1 MLCGACLFDAM
12 GGRYCQFGAL
22 FCGSV
27 LQTCWSVLRRV
38 RNTVRLHVRKRA
50 RAARTLAVAR
60 THVGQLYI
68 CHKILQ
74 FYFPRLEHGQP
85 RNLIL
90 RIYCHSSQS
99 YSQSSVRAQSELQS
113 ELSQSWG
120 FRTRDRHSKEIHI
133 SFIIKAAWWLP
144 PFSYLMVKAQL

>member
-12 GGRYCQFGAL
+12 GGRRCQFGAL

-50 RAARTLAVAR
+50 LAARTLAVAR

-74 FYFPRLEHGQP
+74 FYFPRLE
-85 RNLIL
+85 IL

-113 ELSQSWG
+113 ELSQSSVRAG
-120 FRTRDRHSKEIHI
+120 VFAREIVILKKSIFPSLLRRLGGSPHFHI
-133 SFIIKAAWWLP
+133 
-144 PFSYLMVKAQL
+144 